1 MPFIWGL
8 HLFSIFYKLQCNLHT
23 KRKDGNIDTEKH
35 MVAIFPPLYQ
45 AGGIFANLRWA
56 CKCHTD
62 FLQAAWSTH
71 VFKHKM
77 FNSTLVTYK
86 QPNTQHCPKNN
97 LTLRIKT
104 EPVTVGAN
112 ATVYIWFLC
121 QINTLFVYVF
131 KSGESV
137 QTVTCL
143 VFKIYNTVGT
153 VYRLGR

>member
-1 MPFIWGL
+1 
-8 HLFSIFYKLQCNLHT
+8 
-23 KRKDGNIDTEKH
+23 

-77 FNSTLVTYK
+77 SNSTLVTYK
-86 QPNTQHCPKNN
+86 QPSTQHCPKNN

-121 QINTLFVYVF
+121 QIYTIFAYVF
-131 KSGESV
+131 KSHIY
-137 QTVTCL
+137 TVHS
-143 VFKIYNTVGT
+143 FKLRPVWFSRFIIY
-153 VYRLGR
+153 LGQCIVWEDKLKMILKGYSFHKYLFEERS